1 MRNLLRLALSVALLL
16 VLVACG
22 GTGVSRPAK
31 RSDSQKASEI
41 QVRLGSGYMQQGK
54 LDLAME
60 RLTRA
65 VQLDPR
71 SAMAHSMLGVLYEQI
86 NDKAKAEVHYRKSVS
101 LSGSNGS
108 VSNNFGQFLC
118 RYNRFDEAD
127 DQFQAALQDPFYASH
142 EVAATNAG
150 FCALKA
156 KRLEDAERYLR
167 SALER
172 KPDFGAALLP
182 MAEVLAEREQYMGA
196 RAFLQRY
203 EATGEG
209 ESAAMLDLG
218 VRIETALND
227 ARAAADYRE
236 RLLRNFG
243 SSPEARRYKE

>member
-1 MRNLLRLALSVALLL
+1 MKRAQRALILGLSL
-16 VLVACG
+16 VLIACAG
-22 GTGVSRPAK
+22 GVSRPSK
-31 RSDSQKASEI
+31 RSDNQKAAEI
-41 QVRLGSGYMQQGK
+41 QVQLGSGYMQRGM

-60 RLTRA
+60 RLQRA

-86 NDKAKAEVHYRKSVS
+86 NDKTNAELHYSKSVN
-101 LSGSNGS
+101 LPGSVGS

-127 DQFQAALQDPFYASH
+127 AQFQTALQDPFYPSH

-150 FCALKA
+150 FCALRA

-172 KPDFGAALLP
+172 KPDFAAALLP
-182 MAEVLAEREQYMGA
+182 MAEVLAERQQFMSA

-203 EATGEG
+203 EATGEA

-227 ARAAADYRE
+227 PRAATDYRE
-236 RLLRNFG
+236 RLLRNFA

>member
-1 MRNLLRLALSVALLL
+1 MKFPLLGVLAMLLL
-16 VLVACG
+16 SACET
-22 GTGVSRPAK
+22 TGVARPIT
-31 RSDSQKASEI
+31 RSESEKAAEI

-65 VQLDPR
+65 AQLDPR

-86 NDKAKAEVHYRKSVS
+86 NDKAKAEAHYKKSVS
-101 LSGSNGS
+101 LKGNIGN
-108 VSNNFGQFLC
+108 VSNNYGQFLC

-127 DQFQAALQDPFYASH
+127 GQFQNALQDPFYGSH

-150 FCALKA
+150 FCALQA

-172 KPDFGAALLP
+172 QPGYAPALLP
-182 MAEVLAEREQYMGA
+182 MAQVLALRQQYMGA

-203 EATGEG
+203 EASGAGET
-209 ESAAMLDLG
+209 AAMLDLG
-218 VRIETALND
+218 VQVETALTD
-227 ARAAADYRE
+227 QRAAADYRE
-236 RLLRNFG
+236 RLLRNFPT
-243 SSPEARRYKE
+243 SPEARRYKE